1 MDKRGILILAIVL
14 FVSGCNLVRNDTIY
28 DSTILC
34 DDGRRVSIGE
44 GCDPKCVPAG
54 CSNQL
59 CVSEDKAVGIVTT
72 CEYREEY
79 KCFEFS
85 NCGYIDG
92 ECKWQE
98 TPEYL
103 ECLDGLI
110 K

>member
-1 MDKRGILILAIVL
+1 MMNKKWGVILLSLILLNGCQSNID
-14 FVSGCNLVRNDTIY
+14 SGI
-28 DSTILC
+28 
-34 DDGRRVSIGE
+34 
-44 GCDPKCVPAG
+44 KCVPAG

-59 CVSEDKAVGIVTT
+59 CVNEDKAGGIVTT

-92 ECKWQE
+92 ECKWEE

-103 ECLDGLI
+103 ECLEGVN
-110 K
+110 